1 MRFYLYSIFTLFFL
15 TAQTLWSPPPSD
27 QSGESSAASAAAPSS
42 SATSTTEDKLLKQF
56 AQWSAAD
63 RQHFLN
69 QLTPPNH
76 LEELLKNVPSD
87 KQRNLTSQQKTTL
100 KNILN
105 LAHQAGQEATCL
117 VGKKT
122 ERWQEQDETDL
133 QKEDNETALKRTANR
148 LIMLGVKNAETKA
161 QTIQQ
166 DHQTQCTEALETAKT
181 FFTDLPRQVE
191 DLLRLWIIEPQAL
204 QISKISVTTGALD
217 TKEQNSL
224 FFSTSRIPETESLPK
239 ERTEELEAA
248 LNLLQQAYQTKEA
261 SERAMQALYTDN
273 LESIRE
279 ARLIKPV
286 ITDLLKKLF
295 AHLITEQDTGS
306 PLSQLA
312 SEAAKK
318 LEASNT
324 ISDLCVKNIQQIVD
338 ETSVQHEQK
347 NAHKLELYANCP
359 VPFEQRPAYMRSFA
373 SIYENLITLVQSTQ
387 KTEASSSRRLYKQ
400 LHYALN
406 C

>member
-1 MRFYLYSIFTLFFL
+1 MKPALLAEFQKL
-15 TAQTLWSPPPSD
+15 
-27 QSGESSAASAAAPSS
+27 SA
-42 SATSTTEDKLLKQF
+42 EDKQ
-56 AQWSAAD
+56 
-63 RQHFLN
+63 RFLN
-69 QLTPPNH
+69 QLTPANH
-76 LEELLKNVPSD
+76 LETFLENVPAD
-87 KQRNLTSQQKTTL
+87 KQRNLTSQQKTVL

-148 LIMLGVKNAETKA
+148 LAMLDVKNAETKA

-248 LNLLQQAYQTKEA
+248 LDLLKQAFQTKEA

-279 ARLIKPV
+279 ARLIQP
-286 ITDLLKKLF
+286 IINDLLKKLSTHF
-295 AHLITEQDTGS
+295 STEQDTGS
-306 PLSQLA
+306 LLSQIA
-312 SEAAKK
+312 SEAAEKF
-318 LEASNT
+318 EASNT
-324 ISDLCVKNIQQIVD
+324 TPALFVKNIQQLAD
-338 ETSVQHEQK
+338 QARAQHEQK
-347 NAHKLELYANCP
+347 NAHKLDPYADFP
-359 VPFEQRPAYMRSFA
+359 VPFEQRPAYMHSFA
-373 SIYENLITLVQSTQ
+373 SIYENLITLVQGTQ
-387 KTEASSSRRLYKQ
+387 KTEASSSSKLREQ
-400 LHYALN
+400 LRYALN

>member
-1 MRFYLYSIFTLFFL
+1 MRFRLYSIPTLFLL
-15 TAQTLWSPPPSD
+15 TAPLLWSAPPSD
-27 QSGESSAASAAAPSS
+27 QDKEPPAASTATPSS
-42 SATSTTEDKLLKQF
+42 SSTHTTED
-56 AQWSAAD
+56 D
-63 RQHFLN
+63 
-69 QLTPPNH
+69 H

-87 KQRNLTSQQKTTL
+87 KQQQLSSQQKAKL
-100 KNILN
+100 KSILN
-105 LAHQAGQEATCL
+105 LAHQAEQDATCVL
-117 VGKKT
+117 GKKDAL
-122 ERWQEQDETDL
+122 WQKKDKTDL
-133 QKEDNETALKRTANR
+133 QQADETAALERTISFLTA
-148 LIMLGVKNAETKA
+148 LHIKDAKNKAET
-161 QTIQQ
+161 IQAN
-166 DHQTQCTEALETAKT
+166 HQMQCKEALETAKN
-181 FFTDLPRQVE
+181 FFTDLPRHIA
-191 DLLRLWIIEPQAL
+191 DLLRLWIIEPQTL
-204 QISKISVTTGALD
+204 QISKTSVTTSTLE

-224 FFSTSRIPETESLPK
+224 FFSTSRIPEAESLPK

-248 LNLLQQAYQTKEA
+248 LALLQESYQTKEA

-279 ARLIKPV
+279 ARLIKPM
-286 ITDLLKKLF
+286 ITDWLKKLC
-295 AHLITEQDTGS
+295 AHCITEQDTGS
-306 PLSQLA
+306 LLSQLA